1 MKQTVCTIAINIGL
15 CLCALFVLAG
25 CTKIIS
31 DDDTPK
37 PDPDPVPKARLENI
51 SVVIGA
57 ANILES
63 RALHGDE
70 YAQSGE
76 FIHSL
81 HLLIVN
87 ENNIIEK
94 HIAFDPDR
102 ENDYNASEGNLA
114 QYTATIDFLT
124 SGKKT
129 FYAFANMEQAKI
141 KGQSISFDTLLN
153 RDEFKEGESWNGDV
167 VEAYRI
173 ENPMVCVDIKNRK
186 FIPMS
191 TKQEVALSVD
201 GQHVTVSLIRLV
213 AKVKMQLAN
222 NHGERASIS
231 KLVMKSF
238 SDDTPL
244 IKGGTVEAG
253 SKTYEKEF
261 NPAVIVENNNISD
274 ILEFYVNETQ
284 GTTPFEVELTIND
297 TIYTGALGVSSL
309 ERNHVLPVSL
319 HLLKSTLVLDV
330 TASVAPIG
338 GYPVLVNL
346 GNNRLTNN
354 YLLRLPEGCYFT
366 IEGKIINDGEVGH
379 IEDPVTKWE
388 WSVSDAYSSIIQVES
403 ALDAQIFAA
412 HLTALP
418 KQTVQLNFEV
428 YEPQQ
433 VNNASLTI
441 ETVPLQNW
449 DTTYPTSALEWDEK
463 PVWFTSVS
471 LTKSK

>member
-1 MKQTVCTIAINIGL
+1 MKQTVCSIAINIGL

-37 PDPDPVPKARLENI
+37 PDPDPAPKTRLENI

-63 RALHGDE
+63 KALHGDE

-94 HIAFDPDR
+94 HIAFDPNR
-102 ENDYNASEGNLA
+102 ENDYNTSEGNLA

-141 KGQSISFDTLLN
+141 KGQSISFDTLLKGN
-153 RDEFKEGESWNGDV
+153 EFKEGESWNGNV

-244 IKGGTVEAG
+244 IKGGTVEAEN
-253 SKTYEKEF
+253 KTYEKEF

-297 TIYTGALGVSSL
+297 TI
-309 ERNHVLPVSL
+309 
-319 HLLKSTLVLDV
+319 
-330 TASVAPIG
+330 
-338 GYPVLVNL
+338 
-346 GNNRLTNN
+346 
-354 YLLRLPEGCYFT
+354 
-366 IEGKIINDGEVGH
+366 
-379 IEDPVTKWE
+379 
-388 WSVSDAYSSIIQVES
+388 
-403 ALDAQIFAA
+403 
-412 HLTALP
+412 
-418 KQTVQLNFEV
+418 
-428 YEPQQ
+428 
-433 VNNASLTI
+433 
-441 ETVPLQNW
+441 
-449 DTTYPTSALEWDEK
+449 
-463 PVWFTSVS
+463 
-471 LTKSK
+471 